1 MRGGGHGDLAE
12 AIDWIDPATL
22 GYDEWLAV
30 GMGLHDSGLPLEL
43 WDGWSRRDPARYVE
57 GECARKWAGF
67 GGGDGRVTSG
77 TVAKMARDRGWSPAS
92 DDRGFA
98 LEWDGEIDF
107 AKCIVDPTW
116 VEPEEIEAGEWR
128 PAEDLRRYLEALFDP
143 EDTVGYAVES
153 VERDGRFVPSNRG
166 VYTRTAG
173 EILAELARTGDVRA
187 ALGDYDEKAGAW
199 FRLNPLDGQGVKNT
213 NVSDFRYA
221 LVESD
226 SIPKGEQLALINA
239 LELPCA
245 AVVDSGNKSLHA
257 VVRVDARDRDQYR
270 ERVEKLYRV
279 CRDNGLEPD
288 AQNKNPSRLTRA
300 PGAMRAQG
308 PQRLVSGPCGRAS
321 WGEWWEWVQETTD
334 DLPDDTNSDWD
345 EPIRLSPALIG
356 DEVDGVLRCGQ
367 KMVIAG
373 PSKAG
378 KSFALI
384 DLAEAIAC
392 GGRWLGWPC
401 LKGPVYYVNL
411 EIADE
416 SFRSRQHMVWDDR
429 EAHCDTGDGVESVKE
444 NFVRLDLRG
453 HAAELSR
460 LVPGITRR
468 VMKRGPRGHFRA
480 IIIDPIYKVNGGD
493 ENDAAAISAF
503 TNQLDVLARE
513 LGCAIIYAH
522 HFVKGA
528 AGSRSSM
535 DRMSGSGVFARDAD
549 AIVSLSPLYVPEGMR
564 DRLAGASAWRL
575 EATLREFRE
584 PDPVNLLFKFP
595 RFYRDETG
603 FLARFEVEGRD
614 QFAEINDAKRRQ
626 ASRDQEEKVEWMR
639 AALDSCAADGVPAT
653 REAVLERM
661 CRGRDEGE
669 VTAGML
675 KGWTAPSKAKWSP
688 IRCRLEG
695 DTWVLYDTMA
705 AGLE

>member
-1 MRGGGHGDLAE
+1 MRGDHADLAE
-12 AIDWIDPATL
+12 ALDWIDPAAL

-30 GMGLHDSGLPLEL
+30 GMGLHESGLPMEL
-43 WDGWSRRDPARYVE
+43 WETWSRRDMKRFNE

-67 GGGDGRVTSG
+67 GSGDGRVTG
-77 TVAKMARDRGWSPAS
+77 ATVAKMARDRGWSPGSA
-92 DDRGFA
+92 DRGFA
-98 LEWDGEIDF
+98 LAWDGEVDLSR
-107 AKCIVDPTW
+107 CVVDPSW
-116 VEPEEIEAGEWR
+116 VEPAEIEAGEWR
-128 PAEDLRRYLEALFDP
+128 PAEELRGYLEALFDP
-143 EDTVGYAVES
+143 EDTVGYCVES
-153 VERDGRFVPSNRG
+153 ARREGRYVPANSG

-173 EILAELARTGDVRA
+173 EILDALARTGDVRA
-187 ALGDYDEKAGAW
+187 ALGDYDEHAGAW
-199 FRLNPLDGQGVKNT
+199 FRLNPLDGQGVKNA
-213 NVSDFRYA
+213 NVAEFRYA

-226 SIPKGEQLALINA
+226 SIPKEKQLALIRA

-257 VVRVDARDRDQYR
+257 VVRVDAADIHEYRARVDR
-270 ERVEKLYRV
+270 LYEV
-279 CRDNGLEPD
+279 CRKNGLEPD

-300 PGAMRAQG
+300 AGAMRG
-308 PQRLVSGPCGRAS
+308 GSPQRLVSGPCGKGS
-321 WGEWWEWVQETTD
+321 WREWEDWVEESTD
-334 DLPDDTNSDWD
+334 DLPEDTNSDWD
-345 EPIRLSPALIG
+345 EPISLAPPLIG
-356 DEVDGVLRCGQ
+356 TEADGVLRCGQ

-416 SFRSRQHMVWDDR
+416 SFRNRQHVVWGDR

-453 HAAELSR
+453 HAAELSK
-460 LVPGITRR
+460 LVPCITRR
-468 VMKRGPRGHFRA
+468 VLKRGPRGHFRA

-493 ENDAAAISAF
+493 ENDASAISSF
-503 TNQLDVLARE
+503 TNQLDVLASG

-528 AGSRSSM
+528 AGARSSM

-549 AIVSLSPLYVPEGMR
+549 AIVSLSPLYVPESMR
-564 DRLAGASAWRL
+564 DRLAGAGAWRL

-584 PDPVNLLFKFP
+584 PDPVNLLFRFP

-614 QFAEINDAKRRQ
+614 QFAEINDAKKRQ
-626 ASRDQEEKVEWMR
+626 ASRDQDEKVEWMR
-639 AALDSCAADGVPAT
+639 SALAECEADGVPAT

-669 VTAGML
+669 ITAGML

-705 AGLE
+705 VGLE